1 MGKCKRPRMS
11 HSLRCLSVIAVAGV
25 ATLALPTGAHA
36 QVCSRSIAAK
46 VVALDQVFFWNRMGA
61 VQPQGMIYALRRD
74 VVDKTTGKAESEG
87 GTLTAGNVKLREDKR
102 PRPITLRMNVGDC
115 LQIVF
120 QNLLAPSPVDDE
132 QPATRSASVRV
143 LGLQLVGDIS
153 SDGSFVGALRSTSAS
168 KHPPRRGASD
178 NV

>member
-1 MGKCKRPRMS
+1 MSIGKCK
-11 HSLRCLSVIAVAGV
+11 LLLSAAAVGV
-25 ATLALPTGAHA
+25 LGLASTPHQADASVSCDRTITAN
-36 QVCSRSIAAK
+36 
-46 VVALDQVFFWNRMGA
+46 VVALDQPIMFNRLGA
-61 VQPQGMIYALRRD
+61 QNVNGMVYALRRD

-115 LQIVF
+115 LQIIF
-120 QNLLAPSPVDDE
+120 QNLLASSPVDDE